1 MAAVL
6 TGEGKTPVTGDD
18 TYQEV
23 ETARRMAGAAQTLLA
38 SLDSTQRAKATR
50 VFDNDDE
57 RTDWHY
63 IPRDRIGLP
72 IKEMDGSQRALAH
85 ELVASGLSSRA
96 HDRARKIMGLE
107 KVLAQIEGDGRRFD
121 RDEELYYLS
130 IFGDPCDEE
139 KVWFW
144 RFEGHHIS
152 LNNTIVAGRL
162 VSATPV
168 FLGANPAQVR
178 HGEMEGLRALKEEEE
193 MARALLADLDGEQRA
208 QAIIADEAPADI
220 LTGHAAYVRDQ
231 VLAAGL
237 ASGDMSAGQREM
249 LKELAA
255 VYVGRLPDAVA
266 ERQME
271 KLAGGPLDSAHFAW
285 AGAQERGKGHYYR
298 VQGSSFL
305 AEYDNTQNDANHI
318 HAVWR
323 DLENDFGEDLL
334 RRHYRT
340 DHR

>member
-1 MAAVL
+1 
-6 TGEGKTPVTGDD
+6 
-18 TYQEV
+18 
-23 ETARRMAGAAQTLLA
+23 MAGAAQTLLA
-38 SLDSTQRAKATR
+38 SLDSTQRAKATL

-107 KVLAQIEGDGRRFD
+107 KVLAQIEGGGRRFD
-121 RDEELYYLS
+121 RDEELYYFS
-130 IFGDPCDEE
+130 IFGDPSDEE

-249 LKELAA
+249 LKELVA

-285 AGAQERGKGHYYR
+285 AGALERGKGHYYR

-323 DLENDFGEDLL
+323 DFEGDFGRDLL
-334 RRHYRT
+334 REHLQASRH
-340 DHR
+340 

>member
-1 MAAVL
+1 M
-6 TGEGKTPVTGDD
+6 TGDD
-18 TYQEV
+18 AYREI
-23 ETARRMAGAAQTLLA
+23 ETARRMAGAARALLA
-38 SLDSTQRAKATR
+38 SLDSTQRAKATM
-50 VFDNDDE
+50 VFDSDDE

-63 IPRDRIGLP
+63 IPRDRPGLS
-72 IKEMDGSQRALAH
+72 IKEMDSSQRALAH
-85 ELVASGLSSRA
+85 ELVASGLSPQA
-96 HDRARKIMGLE
+96 HDRTRQIMTLE

-121 RDEELYYLS
+121 RDQELYYVS
-130 IFGDPCDEE
+130 IFGDPGDEE

-178 HGEMEGLRALKEEEE
+178 HGEMEGMRALKEEEE

-208 QAIIADEAPADI
+208 QAIIASEAPADI
-220 LTGHAAYVRDQ
+220 ITGHAAYVRDQ
-231 VLAAGL
+231 VQAAGL
-237 ASGDMSAGQREM
+237 ASGDMSDGQREM
-249 LKELAA
+249 LKELVA
-255 VYVGRLPDAVA
+255 VYVRRLPEAVA

-271 KLAGGPLDSAHFAW
+271 RLVEGPLGRAHFAW
-285 AGAQERGKGHYYR
+285 AGAQDRGKGHYYR